1 MVQADIDEEAFAA
14 AADDDDSAAIENTIF
29 ILEQKKYDENAL
41 KQVMEFLLNFMVL
54 CLFLSCKIQKNPK
67 YVQKVKTY
75 FKSKVENWLG
85 VGMMEKKVPL
95 NEHKKSKDFII
106 SQTKMWLQQAKAWE
120 NPINIFKCILKC
132 SLLTFI
138 YEVGTSL
145 FFISTTADA
154 TKRVHFLKYIF

>member
-1 MVQADIDEEAFAA
+1 MMVQADIDEEAFAA
-14 AADDDDSAAIENTIF
+14 AAAADVDGAAIENTIF

-85 VGMMEKKVPL
+85 VGMMVKKVPL
-95 NEHKKSKDFII
+95 NEHKNV
-106 SQTKMWLQQAKAWE
+106 T
-120 NPINIFKCILKC
+120 ILKLC
-132 SLLTFI
+132 KLKCGFN
-138 YEVGTSL
+138 
-145 FFISTTADA
+145 
-154 TKRVHFLKYIF
+154 FLKVKQKHE